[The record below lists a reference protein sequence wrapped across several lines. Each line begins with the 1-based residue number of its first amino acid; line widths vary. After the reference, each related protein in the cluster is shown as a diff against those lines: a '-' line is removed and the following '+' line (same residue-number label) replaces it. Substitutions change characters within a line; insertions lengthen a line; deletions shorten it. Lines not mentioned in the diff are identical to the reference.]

1 VRERLTND
9 RAVRRPGN
17 KPRADLLVDA
27 EWLQRSAQLAMVAPL
42 DLLELLE
49 VGVEL
54 LWRRPHGPIDP
65 RELRLCLVAPPV
77 RARDRE
83 QLEGA
88 DLSGPLDMRSPAE
101 IDEAVVLVDAH
112 AAAYDL
118 VIALVVLPLV
128 GELLEI
134 GRASW

>member
-1 VRERLTND
+1 
-9 RAVRRPGN
+9 
-17 KPRADLLVDA
+17 
-27 EWLQRSAQLAMVAPL
+27 VAPAMFRAG
-42 DLLELLE
+42 LEE
-49 VGVEL
+49 AVEL
-54 LWRRPHGPIDP
+54 RLRRPHGPIDP
-65 RELRLCLVAPPV
+65 LELRLCIAAPPV

-128 GELLEI
+128 GELLDLVDLVVLL
-134 GRASW
+134 ALA